1 MPKTASFKYKNQSD
15 SFMPKKRAKSKARPV
30 SKKHSKKSPKKQA
43 LNANQPENRDIP
55 NVSLKDALHHL
66 EILSEEKKV
75 EHKIDDVGK
84 REESIEKKE
93 SEVLKEEKKLEKEA
107 QKVEQLEK
115 KIGREISS
123 KPLEGFNFKDLNKGI
138 VGAFIGVVAHFGFI
152 YGSVLADKITTVRAV
167 LLLVFS
173 YFLIV
178 MLMYETGYREIREKR
193 LLGILPKRATFIFA
207 TSLAVV
213 VVIFLLFNMA
223 NLKEPAVFF
232 RQIAVTSVLASLG
245 AGTADL
251 LGKH

>member
-84 REESIEKKE
+84 MEESIEKKE
-93 SEVLKEEKKLEKEA
+93 SEVLKEEKKLEKDA
-107 QKVEQLEK
+107 LKVEKLEK
-115 KIGREISS
+115 KIDREITP
-123 KPLEGFNFKDLNKGI
+123 KPLTGFNFRDMNKGI

-152 YGSVLADKITTVRAV
+152 YGSVLADKITTARAS

-173 YFLIV
+173 YLLIV
-178 MLMYETGYREIREKR
+178 VLMYETGYREIKEKR
-193 LLGILPKRATFIFA
+193 LLGILPKRATFIFL
-207 TSLAVV
+207 TSIVV
-213 VVIFLLFNMA
+213 VAAIFFL
-223 NLKEPAVFF
+223 
-232 RQIAVTSVLASLG
+232 
-245 AGTADL
+245 
-251 LGKH
+251 

>member
-1 MPKTASFKYKNQSD
+1 
-15 SFMPKKRAKSKARPV
+15 MPKKRAKSKARPV
-30 SKKHSKKSPKKQA
+30 SKKHSKTHKKPAKQA

-193 LLGILPKRATFIFA
+193 LLGILPKRATLIFA